1 MMNSKRHLKK
11 QNKLFLCVLA
21 AFIIAGCGEE
31 KKESVYVAKVNNSYL
46 TKDELSRMIDTS
58 SAGQFQKNEVIR
70 NWINREIL
78 FQEAEKEGI
87 LEQNDFNR
95 LLKNS
100 EKELAGTIFL
110 NQKIKDGAIKI
121 DPEKLLKYFD
131 NNSNDF
137 KVTANSYLLN
147 MIYFSNQDKAVEF
160 RSLLLDSN
168 WQKVMDNFYEDSTL
182 ISRGDSVL
190 LQEQDIHSVKVLRVV
205 KRLYPPEISIVIPE
219 REGYYT
225 VIQILEK
232 YPAGSL
238 PPFNVIRKVVEKR
251 YLAEQRKEL
260 FEKYIN
266 ELYSNNEIEIL
277 N

>member
-11 QNKLFLCVLA
+11 HTKLFFCILA
-21 AFIIAGCGEE
+21 AIIIAGCGEE
-31 KKESVYVAKVNNSYL
+31 KKEAGYVARVNNSYL
-46 TKDELSRMIDTS
+46 TKDEITRMIDTS

-87 LEQNDFNR
+87 LKQNDFNR

-100 EKELAGTIFL
+100 EKELAGALLL
-110 NQKIKDGAIKI
+110 NKKIKDRVIKI
-121 DPEKLLKYFD
+121 ESVNLLKYFE
-131 NNSNDF
+131 NNSSDF
-137 KVTANSYLLN
+137 KVTGDSYLLN
-147 MIYFSNQDKAVEF
+147 IIHFSNQDKAVEF

-168 WQKVMDNFYEDSTL
+168 WQKAMDNFYEDSTL
-182 ISRGDSVL
+182 LNSRDSVL
-190 LQEQDIHSVKVLRVV
+190 LQEQDIQSVKVLRVV

-225 VIQILEK
+225 VVQILEK
-232 YPAGSL
+232 YPADSL
-238 PPFNVIRKVVEKR
+238 PPFNVIRKEVEKR
-251 YLAEQRKEL
+251 YLAKQKKEL
-260 FEKYIN
+260 LEDYIN

>member
-11 QNKLFLCVLA
+11 HNKLFFCVLA
-21 AFIIAGCGEE
+21 AIVIAGCGEE
-31 KKESVYVAKVNNSYL
+31 KKESGYVARVNNSYL
-46 TKDELSRMIDTS
+46 TKDEITRMIDTS

-87 LEQNDFNR
+87 LKQNDFNR

-100 EKELAGTIFL
+100 EKELAGAL
-110 NQKIKDGAIKI
+110 LLSKKIKDRVIKI
-121 DPEKLLKYFD
+121 ESAKLLKYFE
-131 NNSNDF
+131 NNSSDF
-137 KVTANSYLLN
+137 KVIGDSYLLN
-147 MIYFSNQDKAVEF
+147 IIHFSNQDKAVEF

-168 WQKVMDNFYEDSTL
+168 WQKAMDNFYEDSTL
-182 ISRGDSVL
+182 LSSRDSVL
-190 LQEQDIHSVKVLRVV
+190 LQEQDIQSVKVLRVV

-225 VIQILEK
+225 VVQILEK
-232 YPAGSL
+232 YPADSL
-238 PPFNVIRKVVEKR
+238 LPFNVIRKEVEKR

-260 FEKYIN
+260 LEDYIK